1 MQPTEHENYS
11 RVTEQLSEKLNDKK
25 KGKNRGEF
33 KSIGK
38 SDHHSLHFCIPWSS
52 CLNVRKIQF
61 SYVPIYCSELNSH
74 NEEMK
79 MRAGEYLFLQNF
91 TVTFY

>member
-38 SDHHSLHFCIPWSS
+38 SDHH
-52 CLNVRKIQF
+52 R
-61 SYVPIYCSELNSH
+61 
-74 NEEMK
+74 
-79 MRAGEYLFLQNF
+79 
-91 TVTFY
+91 

>member
-1 MQPTEHENYS
+1 MSWVTSVKMQPTEHENYS

-38 SDHHSLHFCIPWSS
+38 SDHH
-52 CLNVRKIQF
+52 R
-61 SYVPIYCSELNSH
+61 
-74 NEEMK
+74 
-79 MRAGEYLFLQNF
+79 
-91 TVTFY
+91 